1 MKSLHCISLVLSPHQ
16 HGGSRD
22 DHRVIFCCPPI
33 QHEIW
38 ARRIFVENFQQRMFF
53 DLQPYLLH
61 NLVEITKPPHN
72 QIFWMTYQQTFFSGM
87 ELDLTQRLFGDDP
100 LRARLWPDDGQTMAR
115 WADDGRELAFSD
127 RTDLIRPP
135 SLHTP
140 PTNAQDF
147 TASTVNMSIFWEIL

>member
-1 MKSLHCISLVLSPHQ
+1 MKSLHCISLVLSPHH

-61 NLVEITKPPHN
+61 KLVEITKTPLN

-87 ELDLTQRLFGDDP
+87 ELDLTQRLFGDEP

-147 TASTVNMSIFWEIL
+147 TASTFNMSI